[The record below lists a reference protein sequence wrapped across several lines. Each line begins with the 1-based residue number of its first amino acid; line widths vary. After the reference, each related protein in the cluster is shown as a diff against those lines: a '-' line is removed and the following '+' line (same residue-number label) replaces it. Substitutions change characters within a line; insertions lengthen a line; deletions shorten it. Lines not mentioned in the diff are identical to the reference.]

1 MALSRWIPERIDTK
15 NNDKNLM
22 RTLNLLHVAVRHFS
36 KRFRIQCELSVN
48 ACRLPEREKFDI
60 SWVDCQNYTYLIWI
74 Q

>member
-1 MALSRWIPERIDTK
+1 
-15 NNDKNLM
+15 M